1 VVSALLSSLIASS
14 VGNEIDAA
22 IHVFSRP
29 DFNRL
34 EIVASLQARS

>member
-1 VVSALLSSLIASS
+1 

-34 EIVASLQARS
+34 EIASLQARS